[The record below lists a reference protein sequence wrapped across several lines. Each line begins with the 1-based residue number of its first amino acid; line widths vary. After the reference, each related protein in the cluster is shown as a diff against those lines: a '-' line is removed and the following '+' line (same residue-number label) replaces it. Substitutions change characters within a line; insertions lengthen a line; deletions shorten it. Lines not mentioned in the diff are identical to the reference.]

1 MSRRKNQRT
10 PRVSVPIARL
20 DAIVERTRTEPLPAH
35 DHATLKAAVDTLA
48 RLTEELETT
57 TTTLER
63 VRRLIFGPRTER
75 TDTVLGKDQPAPTD
89 AAAPPADAAAP
100 GATDGDAT
108 LPPHKK
114 TRRGHGRNGA
124 DQYPR
129 APRISVTH
137 ASLKQGDPC
146 PEPDCTG
153 RVYVQRQDPAVLV
166 RVTGVAP
173 LQAQIYTLERL
184 RCGLCGTVFTAAPP
198 AGIGTAKYDATAAA
212 MIGLLKYGCGLPFQR
227 IQRLEQALAIPLPT
241 TTQWDVVAAA
251 APCLAPA
258 VEELAQQAAQGTVL
272 YNDDTTM
279 RILKFTAEA
288 RAEALPPGA
297 DAERTGVFTGA
308 VVAETINGP
317 IALFKTGPCHAGE
330 HLAEILAQRHDPA
343 PPIQMS
349 DALARNTPGAHPTQA
364 ASCIPHGRRKFVE
377 VHDAFPDEVAFV
389 LEILRPVFHTDQQ
402 AQQQGLDPHAR
413 LRLHQ
418 QESGP
423 RMKALHDWMLKQ
435 FETHA
440 VEPNSGLGQAIR
452 YLQNHWEKL
461 TLFLRVP
468 GAPLSNNICER
479 ALKKA
484 ILHRNYAHLR
494 IRHSQAHAPSS
505 RPDEEAFQ
513 TMTSGRWTS
522 ERCGYQLRIITETPR
537 RRAHRHW
544 AGVAPVL
551 FLAVAVSPRSLPSS
565 SGRPPSIDASC
576 SPVHALT
583 RGR

>member
-1 MSRRKNQRT
+1 MSRRKHQRL
-10 PRVSVPIARL
+10 PRVTVPIARL
-20 DAIVERTRTEPLPAH
+20 DAIVERTRTAALPAD

-63 VRRLIFGPRTER
+63 VRRLIFGPRTET
-75 TDTVLGKDQPAPTD
+75 TDTVLGKDKPAPSDTP
-89 AAAPPADAAAP
+89 APPADPAAP
-100 GATDGDAT
+100 GATDGDPT
-108 LPPHKK
+108 PPPEKK
-114 TRRGHGRNGA
+114 PRTGHGRHGA
-124 DQYPR
+124 DDYPR
-129 APRISVTH
+129 APRIPVTH
-137 ASLKQGDPC
+137 ATLKQGDPC
-146 PEPDCTG
+146 PAPDCTG
-153 RVYVQRQDPAVLV
+153 RVYLQRQEPAVLV

-173 LQAQIYTLERL
+173 LQAQVYTLERL

-198 AGIGTAKYDATAAA
+198 AGVGTAKYDESAAA

-251 APCLAPA
+251 APCLAPV

-288 RAEALPPGA
+288 RAEALPAGA
-297 DAERTGVFTGA
+297 NAKRTGVFTCG
-308 VVAETINGP
+308 VVAETLNGR

-330 HLAEILAQRHDPA
+330 HLAEVLAQRQDPA

-349 DALARNTPGAHPTQA
+349 DALARNTPGTHPTQP

-377 VHDAFPDEVAFV
+377 VHDAFPEEVAFV
-389 LEILRPVFHTDQQ
+389 LETLRPVFHTDHQ
-402 AQQQGLDPHAR
+402 ARQLGLDPPAR

-423 RMKALHDWMLKQ
+423 RMQALHDWMAQQLQ
-435 FETHA
+435 THA

-452 YLQNHWEKL
+452 YMQKQWEKL

-484 ILHRNYAHLR
+484 ILHRKNSLFYRTLSGAKVGDL
-494 IRHSQAHAPSS
+494 
-505 RPDEEAFQ
+505 F
-513 TMTSGRWTS
+513 MTLIHTA
-522 ERCGYQLRIITETPR
+522 ELQQ
-537 RRAHRHW
+537 
-544 AGVAPVL
+544 VAPFDYLVAL
-551 FLAVAVSPRSLPSS
+551 LRHAAAVALD
-565 SGRPPSIDASC
+565 PPAWM
-576 SPVHALT
+576 PWNYTTALACLAAEPAPD
-583 RGR
+583 

>member
-1 MSRRKNQRT
+1 MSRRKHPRT

-20 DAIVERTRTEPLPAH
+20 DAIVERTRTQALPVD

-63 VRRLIFGPRTER
+63 VRRLIFGPRTET
-75 TDTVLGKDQPAPTD
+75 TDTVLGKDQPAPSDAPAPPTD
-89 AAAPPADAAAP
+89 ADPAAP
-100 GATDGDAT
+100 GATDGVAT
-108 LPPHKK
+108 LPPHQK
-114 TRRGHGRNGA
+114 TRTGHGRNGA

-129 APRISVTH
+129 APRLPVAH
-137 ASLKQGDPC
+137 ATLKQGDPC
-146 PEPDCTG
+146 PEPGCTG
-153 RVYVQRQDPAVLV
+153 RVYVQRQEPAVLV

-173 LQAQIYTLERL
+173 LQAQVYTLERL

-198 AGIGTAKYDATAAA
+198 AGVGASKYDATAAA
-212 MIGLLKYGCGLPFQR
+212 MIALLKYGCGLPFHR
-227 IQRLEQALAIPLPT
+227 IQRLEQALAIPLPA

-297 DAERTGVFTGA
+297 KAERTGVFTSG
-308 VVAETINGP
+308 VVAETVNGP

-330 HLAEILAQRHDPA
+330 HLAEVLDRRHDPV

-349 DALARNTPGAHPTQA
+349 DALARNTPGTHPTQA
-364 ASCIPHGRRKFVE
+364 ASRIPHGRRKFVE

-389 LEILRPVFHTDQQ
+389 LETLRPVFHTDHQ

-413 LRLHQ
+413 LLLHQ

-423 RMKALHDWMLKQ
+423 RMQALHDWMAKQ
-435 FETHA
+435 FESHA

-452 YLQNHWEKL
+452 YLQNHWQKM

-484 ILHRNYAHLR
+484 ILHRNNSLFYRTLNGAKVGDLFMSLIHTAELHQVAPFDYLVALQ
-494 IRHSQAHAPSS
+494 RHPAAVALDP
-505 RPDEEAFQ
+505 PACMPWNY
-513 TMTSGRWTS
+513 TTA
-522 ERCGYQLRIITETPR
+522 LA
-537 RRAHRHW
+537 RRA
-544 AGVAPVL
+544 AEPAP
-551 FLAVAVSPRSLPSS
+551 
-565 SGRPPSIDASC
+565 D
-576 SPVHALT
+576 
-583 RGR
+583 